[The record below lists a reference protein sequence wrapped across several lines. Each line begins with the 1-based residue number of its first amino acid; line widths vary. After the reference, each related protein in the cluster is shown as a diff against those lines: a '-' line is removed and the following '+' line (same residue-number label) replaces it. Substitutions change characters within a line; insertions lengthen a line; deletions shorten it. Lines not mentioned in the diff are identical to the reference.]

1 MKKKMIFAA
10 LGAVLMVSA
19 APIKAVADRVNAPI
33 QMESRVYPMVVPG
46 GGTIPLSAEY
56 FEMRLGLPAGEIAAI
71 TITSLPPEGSGCLM
85 LDGVEVQV
93 HDTIFRSE
101 LDRLCYVQDESA
113 LAASSG
119 WFSFIPLCLSEI
131 HGKQDSAKICATF
144 QLQEGDSVGRPVVQD
159 VFCLTEPETPVSA
172 ALAPLEGR
180 VVYTVSQKPLQ
191 GRVQLEDGRCR
202 YTPNEDASGTD
213 RFVLRALDEQGRV
226 SAPIEVQVLIRAEG

>member
-1 MKKKMIFAA
+1 MKKRMILAA
-10 LGAVLMVSA
+10 LGAALMTAA
-19 APIKAVADRVNAPI
+19 APIPAAADRADTPI
-33 QMESRVYPMVVPG
+33 RMESRVYPMMMPG
-46 GGTIPLSAEY
+46 GGSIPLSAEY

-131 HGKQDSAKICATF
+131 HGKQGSAKICATF

-226 SAPIEVQVLIRAEG
+226 SAPIEVQVVIRAEG

>member
-19 APIKAVADRVNAPI
+19 APIRAVADRVNAPI

-119 WFSFIPLCLSEI
+119 WFSFIPLCLSEV
-131 HGKQDSAKICATF
+131 HGKEGSAKICATF
-144 QLQEGDSVGRPVVQD
+144 QLQEGDGIGRPVVQD
-159 VFCLTEPETPVSA
+159 VFCLTEPETPVAA

-191 GRVQLEDGRCR
+191 GRVQLEAGRCL
-202 YTPNEDASGTD
+202 YTPNKDSDGTD
-213 RFVLRALDEQGRV
+213 RFALVALDEQGRV
-226 SAPIEVQVLIRAEG
+226 SAPIRVKVMIQSEG

>member
-1 MKKKMIFAA
+1 MKKRNILAV
-10 LGAVLMVSA
+10 LGAVLIA
-19 APIKAVADRVNAPI
+19 AVAPMVAEADRPSAPI
-33 QMESRVYPMVVPG
+33 QMESRVYPMVLPR

-71 TITSLPPEGSGCLM
+71 TIASLPAQGSGRLM

-101 LDRLCYVQDESA
+101 LDRLCYVQDEGA

-119 WFSFIPLCLSEI
+119 WFSFIPLCRSELNKTE
-131 HGKQDSAKICATF
+131 GSTKICATF
-144 QLQEGDSVGRPVVQD
+144 QLREEDGIGRPIVQD
-159 VFCLTEPETPVSA
+159 VFCLTEPKTPVSA

-191 GRVQLEDGRCR
+191 GRVELTEGRCL

-213 RFVLRALDEQGRV
+213 RFVLVALDEQGRV
-226 SAPIEVQVLIRAEG
+226 STPIRVEIAVRTR